1 MCNDPRALRAEQLV
15 LLEEALTP
23 DLASRHM
30 RRGKFLFNAPPSFPS
45 NEFWDASFA
54 ASLSCSVLLRKGIMR
69 GGGSCI

>member
-1 MCNDPRALRAEQLV
+1 MCNDPQALRVEQLE

-45 NEFWDASFA
+45 NEFWDASSA
-54 ASLSCSVLLRKGIMR
+54 PSLFSSEIMR
-69 GGGSCI
+69 GGRSCI